1 MGRLVGKFKDLWV
14 RSMMH
19 RAMLVA
25 PPVALILWGAYVSVG
40 ARSPA
45 QYFTAKVEQGDI
57 SQVVQATGTI
67 NPVNTVPVGS
77 VVSGNVVS
85 INVDFN
91 SKVKKG
97 DVLAQIDPTPFQTAL
112 AQAQADY
119 QNSVANVTNLE
130 AQIETSRA
138 NVATMKANIA
148 KAHAGTVDMET
159 QLVRTKSLAD
169 EGVLSAQ
176 QRDDA
181 QANYDSAVAAEHAT
195 EAQEKQA
202 EAQLASTI
210 AQRDQAKAQV
220 LMKKAAVDSAK
231 LELSY
236 CTIRAPIDGTVINRT
251 VNVGQPV
258 AASLQAPN
266 LFTLGQ
272 DLTHMLVYTNTDEAD
287 VGRIRVGAQANFRVD
302 TFPRETFY
310 GHVDQ
315 VRMNATTIQ
324 NVVTYNTTI
333 AFDNLDLRLFPGM
346 TAYVSIPVATANNVV
361 KIPNGALRFKPDLT
375 DSERKTLYAK
385 YNINDNARVT
395 AVGRVAAGGSAPA
408 GDAGQGAIATAAA
421 PAGAGDTSG
430 LAAPGAQAKAGG
442 AGGQG
447 GAGNR
452 RGQGGGGNGAG
463 GGGGQNGGGRRG
475 AGANSQ
481 REDTGIVWKLLPDK
495 TLEPVQVGL
504 GVTDFTFTAMTKGSL
519 TPSDVLVI
527 GQSTGKTTTAQN
539 QARSPIGGPGGPGGA
554 AGVPRRF

>member
-1 MGRLVGKFKDLWV
+1 MGRLVGMMKDIWL

-25 PPVALILWGAYVSVG
+25 PPIALILWAGYVSVG
-40 ARSPA
+40 RRSGA

-77 VVSGNVVS
+77 VVSGNVVA

-91 SKVKKG
+91 SKVKK
-97 DVLAQIDPTPFQTAL
+97 DDILAQIDPVPFQNAL

-148 KAHAGTVDMET
+148 KAHAASVDMET
-159 QLVRTKSLAD
+159 QLRRTKLLA
-169 EGVLSAQ
+169 EQGVLSAQ
-176 QRDDA
+176 QKDDA

-220 LMKKAAVDSAK
+220 LMKNAAVKSAR
-231 LELSY
+231 LQLDY

-266 LFTLGQ
+266 LFSIGQ
-272 DLTHMLVYTNTDEAD
+272 DLTHMMVYTNTDEAD
-287 VGRIRVGAQANFRVD
+287 VGRIQVGAPASFRVD

-310 GHVDQ
+310 GRVAQ

-375 DSERKTLYAK
+375 DSERKALYAK
-385 YNINDNARVT
+385 YNINENARGT
-395 AVGRVAAGGSAPA
+395 AAGRVAAGGSPST
-408 GDAGQGAIATAAA
+408 GDASQGAA
-421 PAGAGDTSG
+421 PSPST
-430 LAAPGAQAKAGG
+430 APGAGKTGGKAPGSQGGPGPGQGGQGGGG
-442 AGGQG
+442 AGGQ
-447 GAGNR
+447 
-452 RGQGGGGNGAG
+452 
-463 GGGGQNGGGRRG
+463 NGGRG

-504 GVTDFTFTAMTKGSL
+504 GVTDFTFTAMMRGKL
-519 TPSDVLVI
+519 TPSDELVI
-527 GQSTGKTTTAQN
+527 GQSTSKTTTAQQN
-539 QARSPIGGPGGPGGA
+539 QTRSPVGGPAGGGA
-554 AGVPRRF
+554 PGVPRRF